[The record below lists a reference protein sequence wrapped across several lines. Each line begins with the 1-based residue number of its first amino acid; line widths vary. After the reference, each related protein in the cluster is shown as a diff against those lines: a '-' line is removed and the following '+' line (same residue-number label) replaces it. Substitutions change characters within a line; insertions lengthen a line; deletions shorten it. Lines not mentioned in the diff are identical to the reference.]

1 MNLNFLKIFFRNQRK
16 HKVISIINLAGL
28 TIGILSSLFILEYV
42 FYERSF
48 DSYHEK
54 GPRVCRVAYDH
65 YQDGKRL
72 WQTANSF
79 YPIGRWLKEN
89 YSEVEDW
96 AVLVR
101 KYNISISYENV
112 VGDKVFYS
120 EAKTYYASN
129 SLFNLFTI
137 PLIEGGTTCIEKPN
151 TVAISERAAAR
162 YFGKEDPLGKV
173 LVVNNSE
180 RYTVTAVY
188 KNIPANS
195 HLKSDFLFSL
205 TTYTDP
211 RPRLNNEW
219 HNDLFHSY
227 LLLAPGVDPTEFCN
241 RAMPELIAKNY
252 QNIIESMNFRDE
264 YYFQPIPDIH
274 LTSNIEY
281 ETEPPGNAKIM
292 NILFGFA
299 IFLLVIAWI
308 NYINLTTARS
318 MERAREI
325 GIKKINGAR
334 KISLAGQFLSEAL
347 LFNLGSLALTLVL
360 FFLINPVFKS
370 VTNIQDFN
378 LFSEPGFIR
387 IGLLV
392 FITGIAVSSIYPALI
407 LSSYQP
413 VLVLK
418 GKFKNTVQGLM
429 FRKSLVTVQFVI
441 SIALLIGTLV
451 TFKQA
456 SYLMKKEMGVDYN
469 STMVIRAPR
478 TSDDLETRINKL
490 MLFKNRAMQLAEI
503 EGFTFTSDIPGE
515 EITNFMG
522 GYRKGFDPGDR
533 QAYYQ
538 IAVDDQFMDFF
549 KVKLLAGR
557 KFHQNE
563 TFEQNTIIM
572 NRLAASRF
580 GYSNPEDA
588 VGKILVKGKDQE
600 FMVVGVVD
608 DFYYRSIKLEPMPT
622 IITLNDSRKV
632 YMALRLRNLQD
643 GSYASLVSKLKGDYE
658 TIYPG
663 QPFDYF
669 SLDDKMM
676 LDLKPDKTFASVF
689 SLFSALA
696 IFVAV
701 IGIVGL
707 ILITINQNMK
717 ELGIRKAL
725 GAELGDMSGL
735 LSKQLLTQFLV
746 AILTAIPLSYYGYK
760 NWFLAAYLHRID
772 LNWWFFALPVIV
784 FSSVIAIVVVT
795 LANRV
800 FRMNLREVLQ
810 YE

>member
-334 KISLAGQFLSEAL
+334 KISLTGQFLSEAL

-478 TSDDLETRINKL
+478 TSDDLETRMNKL
-490 MLFKNRAMQLAEI
+490 MLFKNRAMQLAEV

-580 GYSNPEDA
+580 GHSNPEDA
-588 VGKILVKGKDQE
+588 VGKILVKGEDQE

-735 LSKQLLTQFLV
+735 LSKQLLMQFLV